1 MKFSQLFPHLRPWVL
16 NLVNIWPAYYVKPN
30 FAIWEVFH
38 ILSLVILGGSAILIG
53 LRLIGVGLTEEKP
66 SEIYRNLRVWLNTG
80 VIGVV
85 ITGVLIGMANAERL
99 YDSPAFLVKMIALL
113 AGLILVYGATRPIA
127 LAEGEASGGAKLA
140 TAAALLIWLL
150 GIVVFLT
157 GGLITPGL
165 FHVITAA
172 ALIVLFVVRGRVRW
186 VYLGGVGVILLAM
199 YIATHVIIQR
209 DDLAKSDPANVAL
222 AWVMALWI
230 FGAAAWQVFAARKDP
245 GVARLIPKIVGY
257 ATILIWVSAAAA
269 GRWIAFA

>member
-66 SEIYRNLRVWLNTG
+66 SEIYKNLRVWLNTG

-99 YDSPAFLVKMIALL
+99 YDSPAFMVKMIALL
-113 AGLILVYGATRPIA
+113 AGVILIYGATRPIA
-127 LAEGEASGGAKLA
+127 LAEGAVSGWAKIA
-140 TAAALLIWLL
+140 TAAALLIWLA

-172 ALIVLFVVRGRVRW
+172 ALIVLFVSRGRLRW
-186 VYLGGVGVILLAM
+186 VYLGGVVVILLAM
-199 YIATHVIIQR
+199 YLATHVIIVR
-209 DDLAKSDPANVAL
+209 DDLAHSDPANVAL

-230 FGAAAWQVFAARKDP
+230 FGVAAWQVFATRRDP
-245 GVARLIPKIVGY
+245 TAPLIPKVVGY
-257 ATILIWVSAAAA
+257 ATILIWISAAAA

>member
-38 ILSLVILGGSAILIG
+38 ILALVILGGSAILIG
-53 LRLIGVGLTEEKP
+53 LRLIGFGLTEEKP
-66 SEIYRNLRVWLNTG
+66 SDIYKNLRVWLNTG

-85 ITGVLIGMANAERL
+85 VTGVLIGMANAERL
-99 YDSPAFLVKMIALL
+99 YDSSAFLVKMIALL
-113 AGLILVYGATRPIA
+113 AGVILVYGATRPIA
-127 LAEGEASGGAKLA
+127 LADGAVSGGAKLA
-140 TAAALLIWLL
+140 TAAALLIWLF
-150 GIVVFLT
+150 GILVFLT

-165 FHVITAA
+165 FHVLTAA
-172 ALIVLFVVRGRVRW
+172 ALIVLFVTKGRLRW
-186 VYLGGVGVILLAM
+186 IYLGGVGVILLAM
-199 YIATHVIIQR
+199 YLATHVIIMR
-209 DDLAKSDPANVAL
+209 DDLVHSDPANVAL

-245 GVARLIPKIVGY
+245 AAAALIPKIVGY